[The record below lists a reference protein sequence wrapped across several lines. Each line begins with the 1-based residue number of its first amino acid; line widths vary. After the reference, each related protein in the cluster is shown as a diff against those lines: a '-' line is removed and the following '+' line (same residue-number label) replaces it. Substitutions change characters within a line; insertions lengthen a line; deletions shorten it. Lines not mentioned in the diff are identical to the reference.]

1 MDDHISSKSK
11 AQPKNFKKNSKK
23 HRKFQKPQNPRSKM
37 HEFVKSEKTWTL
49 TKCFDLDLWRKWCGW
64 GDLWVRKSFWVE
76 RESFLSREKWKNEN
90 QITPQAYIEKHGLMD
105 RGAIDICRALNLD
118 RSESIK
124 VMSRIYWWEKY
135 LDASRSCRESI
146 G

>member
-23 HRKFQKPQNPRSKM
+23 HRNFQKPQNPRSKM

-49 TKCFDLDLWRKWCGW
+49 TKCFDLDLWWKCYGC
-64 GDLWVRKSFWVE
+64 GDLRVKKSFWVE
-76 RESFLSREKWKNEN
+76 RECFLSREKWKNEN

-105 RGAIDICRALNLD
+105 QGAIEICRALNPD
-118 RSESIK
+118 WSESIK
-124 VMSRIYWWEKY
+124 VMSRIYRWQRY
-135 LDASRSCRESI
+135 LDASRSCWESI